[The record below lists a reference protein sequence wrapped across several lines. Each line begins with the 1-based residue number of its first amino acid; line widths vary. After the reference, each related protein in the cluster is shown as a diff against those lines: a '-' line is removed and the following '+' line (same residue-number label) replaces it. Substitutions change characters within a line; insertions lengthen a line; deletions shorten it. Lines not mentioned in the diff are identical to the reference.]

1 MQAKNNKRK
10 AEAILNAFLEQYAFL
25 EELPATCNTIIDPNI
40 TLTEYLSRWLVG
52 KKRELALSTY
62 ESYAYRVGSITNY
75 FKISDPKLINITPQT
90 MDAFFKYSLDQGKI
104 NQKTKEREPLSVRSV
119 RSYKSIL
126 NAVFKQAM
134 IDGVVK
140 SNPVDHLTVSGKK
153 NRDYNEEMLFLTET
167 EISDFL
173 HFLRDN
179 FPRLLGIA
187 FMGVYYGL
195 RRSEILGLKW
205 SAIDFDKK
213 IIHICDTVVRVKTTQ
228 AKHSTKTP
236 AGRRNLNLFETAE
249 NCLLLIK
256 QEQANNKA
264 FFKGDYKNKDGYV
277 FTWEDGTPYRP
288 DYISSTFKKA
298 ATAFGRPEI
307 TLHKLRHTCASLL
320 INKGWDVKRLQY
332 WLGQTD
338 TQTTLNIYAH
348 FDKHRLNAGENDL
361 SQIALAAADLF
372 EEHFG

>member
-1 MQAKNNKRK
+1 MWHCRSRKNHSSQPFHQNPCRK
-10 AEAILNAFLEQYAFL
+10 AE
-25 EELPATCNTIIDPNI
+25 
-40 TLTEYLSRWLVG
+40 
-52 KKRELALSTY
+52 
-62 ESYAYRVGSITNY
+62 
-75 FKISDPKLINITPQT
+75 PQ
-90 MDAFFKYSLDQGKI
+90 
-104 NQKTKEREPLSVRSV
+104 PLR
-119 RSYKSIL
+119 
-126 NAVFKQAM
+126 N
-134 IDGVVK
+134 
-140 SNPVDHLTVSGKK
+140 SGK
-153 NRDYNEEMLFLTET
+153 L
-167 EISDFL
+167 S
-173 HFLRDN
+173 
-179 FPRLLGIA
+179 
-187 FMGVYYGL
+187 
-195 RRSEILGLKW
+195 
-205 SAIDFDKK
+205 
-213 IIHICDTVVRVKTTQ
+213 
-228 AKHSTKTP
+228 P
-236 AGRRNLNLFETAE
+236 ADQTGTS
-249 NCLLLIK
+249 
-256 QEQANNKA
+256 QQQG

>member
-1 MQAKNNKRK
+1 M
-10 AEAILNAFLEQYAFL
+10 
-25 EELPATCNTIIDPNI
+25 
-40 TLTEYLSRWLVG
+40 
-52 KKRELALSTY
+52 
-62 ESYAYRVGSITNY
+62 
-75 FKISDPKLINITPQT
+75 
-90 MDAFFKYSLDQGKI
+90 DQGKI

-228 AKHSTKTP
+228 ANHSTKTP

-264 FFKGDYKNKDGYV
+264 FLKGITKTRTAMSSHGKTVLPTDQTTYPLLSRKPQPLLEGQRSPCTNS
-277 FTWEDGTPYRP
+277 GTPVP
-288 DYISSTFKKA
+288 
-298 ATAFGRPEI
+298 P
-307 TLHKLRHTCASLL
+307 C
-320 INKGWDVKRLQY
+320 
-332 WLGQTD
+332 
-338 TQTTLNIYAH
+338 
-348 FDKHRLNAGENDL
+348 
-361 SQIALAAADLF
+361 
-372 EEHFG
+372 